1 MKKTASLFP
10 ALLLTLLLVACGAA
24 TATPAPDTTTIANR
38 VVTSAPYTTKAPLTI
53 APTPVSQPFTELE
66 CINVAS
72 VAGFNKL
79 EYNTYSCIEGL
90 LLGVNTTP
98 QKSGGIPY
106 LPEVGLVLTY
116 YSGFEIGIEA
126 VILAKDLGKFD
137 INTLKALS
145 GKKTRVRGAVN
156 NYIRPGVTLYIR
168 GVLLEE
174 PDQFQDLSNQP

>member
-1 MKKTASLFP
+1 MML
-10 ALLLTLLLVACGAA
+10 ALMILLLVACGDTAA
-24 TATPAPDTTTIANR
+24 TLAPTTTGMATQL
-38 VVTSAPYTTKAPLTI
+38 VTPIITTPAPYTTKAPLTI
-53 APTPVSQPFTELE
+53 APTPVSKPFTELE

-106 LPEVGLVLTY
+106 LPEVGLVLNY
-116 YSGFEIGIEA
+116 YSGFELGIEA
-126 VILAKDLGKFD
+126 VVLTKDLGKFD
-137 INTLKALS
+137 INTLKSLT

-168 GVLLEE
+168 GVLLED
-174 PDQFQDLSNQP
+174 PAQFQDLSNQP

>member
-1 MKKTASLFP
+1 MI
-10 ALLLTLLLVACGAA
+10 LLLVACGDTA
-24 TATPAPDTTTIANR
+24 ATPAPTTTVITTQ
-38 VVTSAPYTTKAPLTI
+38 VVTTATTPAPYTTKAPLTI
-53 APTPVSQPFTELE
+53 APTPVSKPFTELE

-106 LPEVGLVLTY
+106 LPEVGLVLNY

-126 VILAKDLGKFD
+126 VILTKDLGKFD
-137 INTLKALS
+137 INILKSLT

-156 NYIRPGVTLYIR
+156 NYIRPGVTLYVR

-174 PDQFQDLSNQP
+174 PAQFQDLSNQP